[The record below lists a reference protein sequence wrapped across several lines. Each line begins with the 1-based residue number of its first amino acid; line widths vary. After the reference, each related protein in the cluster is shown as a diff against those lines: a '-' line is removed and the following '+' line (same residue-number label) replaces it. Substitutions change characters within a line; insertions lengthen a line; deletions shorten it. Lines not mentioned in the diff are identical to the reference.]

1 MNLRNR
7 ILLVGGVLGALVGI
21 AAAQLYLRSADVQ
34 VSEEGDESL
43 PAVQPGKALA
53 VGLSV
58 LTVMKQIVGLG
69 SGQ

>member
-1 MNLRNR
+1 
-7 ILLVGGVLGALVGI
+7 
-21 AAAQLYLRSADVQ
+21 VQ